1 MIPPLV
7 KLLCNLLISPK
18 IVLTNSHSV
27 IPDRS
32 QGGSSINK
40 GQVELMIHRRFPGLN
55 EVDWDGQGM
64 RQWATYNILFSKPG
78 LVDPTYRKVQLN
90 NDVENLVILAPT
102 TKTPLFKEEEVS
114 RFITFGEVD
123 PEVKILS
130 RPMSTT
136 KFLLRF
142 HNTNEDLTKTVSTS
156 VFNNANYAAT
166 TVLETSLTANQ
177 AKTDMI
183 KKRLNWNGLQLNN
196 PAFAKNDYLTSSQFS
211 LRPLEIRTFTVTFA
225 SKSEQLEEIIEI

>member
-1 MIPPLV
+1 
-7 KLLCNLLISPK
+7 
-18 IVLTNSHSV
+18 
-27 IPDRS
+27 
-32 QGGSSINK
+32 
-40 GQVELMIHRRFPGLN
+40 
-55 EVDWDGQGM
+55 M

-102 TKTPLFKEEEVS
+102 PKTPLFKEKDLP
-114 RFITFGEVD
+114 RFVAFGEVD

-130 RPMSTT
+130 RPMSTN

-142 HNTNEDLTKTVSTS
+142 HNTNEVVPKTVSTS
-156 VFNNANYAAT
+156 VFSNSNFAAT
-166 TVLETSLTANQ
+166 AVLETSLTANQ

-183 KKRLNWNGLQLNN
+183 KKRLNWNGYQLNN
-196 PAFAKNDYLTSSQFS
+196 PAFAKNDYLTSNQFS

-225 SKSEQLEEIIEI
+225 SKNEKIEEVIEL